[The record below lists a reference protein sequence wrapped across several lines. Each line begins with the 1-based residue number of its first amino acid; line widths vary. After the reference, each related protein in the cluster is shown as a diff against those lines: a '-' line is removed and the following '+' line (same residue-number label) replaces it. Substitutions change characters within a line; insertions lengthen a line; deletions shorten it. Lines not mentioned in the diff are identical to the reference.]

1 VPAEDFDP
9 AVSEAEQKT
18 ATAELLI
25 AAAIAGAATGATPA
39 AIRQAEALVR
49 AYIEALALYYAGWI
63 QLNVPA
69 IYRDGVQ
76 EAYRAVEGYDQERL
90 REEAERAIAGR
101 QREAL
106 RLMAEDLRE
115 ALDRTVREMGAD
127 SNRALREIKRRN
139 IEKALAR
146 GNPVGQAPQ
155 MAREMREEG
164 IAFTDRRGRRWQ
176 PSKYA
181 RMTLLTHT
189 AVILNAGNLNTAI
202 SLGSPGVAVSDGGPG
217 DVDEP
222 CERANGQTWS
232 LPVAVANPI
241 EHPNC
246 RRAFAPL
253 PRSWRGELD
262 RA

>member
-1 VPAEDFDP
+1 LAVEDFDP
-9 AVSEAEQKT
+9 AIDDAEQKT

-25 AAAIAGAATGATPA
+25 AAAIATAATAATPA
-39 AIRQAEALVR
+39 AVRQAVALAS
-49 AYIEALALYYAGWI
+49 AYLEALAVYYAGWI
-63 QLNVPA
+63 ALHVPM
-69 IYRDGVQ
+69 IYRSGVE

-90 REEAERAIAGR
+90 RAEADKAMQGR
-101 QREAL
+101 QREAYA
-106 RLMAEDLRE
+106 LMAEGLR
-115 ALDRTVREMGAD
+115 ADLDRLVRDLDMD
-127 SNRALREIKRRN
+127 TNRALREIRRRN
-139 IEKALAR
+139 VEKALAR

-164 IAFTDRRGRRWQ
+164 VKFTDRRGRRWKA
-176 PSKYA
+176 SKYA

-202 SLGSPGVAVSDGGPG
+202 ELGSPGVVVSDGGPG

-222 CERANGQTWS
+222 CERASGQTWS

-241 EHPNC
+241 QHPNC